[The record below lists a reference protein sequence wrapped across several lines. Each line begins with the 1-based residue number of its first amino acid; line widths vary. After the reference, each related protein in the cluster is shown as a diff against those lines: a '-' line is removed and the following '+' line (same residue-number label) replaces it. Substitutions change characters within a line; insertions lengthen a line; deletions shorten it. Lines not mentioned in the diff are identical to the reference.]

1 MSDCSDRNFSGVQ
14 TYLRRGK
21 KERGRA
27 ESNMCAGEEGGCVLS
42 WGGEREK
49 RKGKEEEQEERVKR
63 KKKAVGGGNPQTKI
77 RNFEE
82 RYAFEHVCWRRNVV
96 HLFF

>member
-1 MSDCSDRNFSGVQ
+1 
-14 TYLRRGK
+14 
-21 KERGRA
+21 
-27 ESNMCAGEEGGCVLS
+27 MCAFLGRREREEKREGRRAGREGEE
-42 WGGEREK
+42 K
-49 RKGKEEEQEERVKR
+49 